1 MTLALLIRKFQIQF
15 ILSDAA
21 KRSTY
26 TEDKELFTATLKV
39 FPVHHMTNYR
49 TLWIFDCVQ
58 YTERMHFIIYVGCAL
73 DKTDLWSHPAPAFSR
88 SPGHLVLVFFML
100 PRC

>member
-26 TEDKELFTATLKV
+26 TEDKELLTATLKV

-49 TLWIFDCVQ
+49 PLWIFDCV
-58 YTERMHFIIYVGCAL
+58 
-73 DKTDLWSHPAPAFSR
+73 
-88 SPGHLVLVFFML
+88 
-100 PRC
+100 